1 LDFTQFQQHSLQ
13 FLPAAQQALF
23 LEALQKPSVSSIRYN
38 PFKNTDFTEVNIPW
52 TKYGKSLDQKP
63 VFTLDPAFHAGAY
76 YVQEASSMFL
86 EQFFSVIK
94 LPTEAVV
101 LDLCASPGG
110 KSTHLLSLL
119 SPSQLLISNE
129 VIKTRTAT
137 LKENLVKWG
146 CENSVV
152 TNNDSQDFARL
163 EALLDLVVI
172 DAPCSGEGLF
182 RKDPDALKE
191 WSPEAVETCWKRQRR
206 ILADIDPAVKK
217 NGYIIYSTCTYNA
230 LEDEDN
236 VNWFAENYGYDIVP
250 LESIPAN
257 VYQAEPGYKFLPHLG
272 QGEGFYIAC
281 LQKKL
286 GTEKTW
292 HKSRNSN
299 LAAFKA
305 KSMASQY
312 ALDSFELDYYLFKET
327 VKAIHPAHKII
338 IDMLSQ
344 HLRLLTVGLDIGEL
358 LKGKELIPA
367 HSLALSR
374 LVNRESFK
382 QTKLTKEQA
391 LLFLKKEL
399 SDIPA
404 DNGLNI
410 AIYEGYA
417 LGFFKKINNRIN
429 NQYPQEWRIRME
441 IS

>member
-1 LDFTQFQQHSLQ
+1 LDFSQFQQHSLQ
-13 FLPAAQQALF
+13 FLSASEQAQF

-38 PFKNTDFTEVNIPW
+38 PFKVSNFSDVNISW
-52 TKYGKSLDQKP
+52 TKYGKSLDHKP
-63 VFTLDPAFHAGAY
+63 VFTLDPSFHAGAY

-86 EQFFSVIK
+86 EQFINTIT
-94 LPTEAVV
+94 LPENAVV

-163 EALLDLVVI
+163 EGLLDLVVI

-182 RKDPDALKE
+182 RKDPNALAE
-191 WSPEAVETCWKRQRR
+191 WSPEAVEICWKRQRR
-206 ILADIDPAVKK
+206 ILADIDPAIKK
-217 NGYIIYSTCTYNA
+217 NGYLIYSTCTYNA

-236 VNWFAENYGYDIVP
+236 VNWFAQNYGYDIVP
-250 LESIPAN
+250 LNQLPAN

-286 GTEKTW
+286 GKENTW
-292 HKSRNSN
+292 HKSRSSN

-305 KSMASQY
+305 KSLANQY
-312 ALDSFELDYYLFKET
+312 VSDTYELDYFTFKET
-327 VKAIHPAHKII
+327 VKAIHPSHKNV
-338 IDMLSQ
+338 IDILSNN
-344 HLRLLTVGLDIGEL
+344 LRLLTAGLDVGEL
-358 LKGKELIPA
+358 LKGKELLPS
-367 HSLALSR
+367 HSLALAR
-374 LVNRESFK
+374 ILN
-382 QTKLTKEQA
+382 QQA
-391 LLFLKKEL
+391 LLQTTLDLPEALRYLKKEL
-399 SDIPA
+399 ADLPA
-404 DNGLNI
+404 TNGLNL
-410 AIYEGYA
+410 ALYNGFS

-429 NQYPQEWRIRME
+429 NQYPQEWRIRMA